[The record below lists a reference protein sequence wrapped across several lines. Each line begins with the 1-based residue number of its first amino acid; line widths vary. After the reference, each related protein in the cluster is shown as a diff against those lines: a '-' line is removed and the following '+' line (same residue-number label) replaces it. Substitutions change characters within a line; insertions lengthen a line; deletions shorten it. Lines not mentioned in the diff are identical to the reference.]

1 MDTINTLFNTSAS
14 YGLDAYN
21 KVASVAQ
28 NVFDSGASAYSSVMG
43 NVSYADAKNYL
54 YNNGSSCYETLKNS
68 AATLYGRAV
77 TDYLPAAEK
86 GFSDLQRISTAFG
99 EKVRK
104 NAPESLQSAF
114 VPSQRTG
121 MSAAVMTVAAL
132 PFAVPYLE
140 NQMTSYS
147 CGRELSRQ
155 KQLQQKVMADA
166 TQQTPEEAIDS
177 LEQRSENLNEAING
191 RKAILNRSCFS
202 LSNLTKTLL
211 VAGSSFV
218 LAPYVTGAQLGVYA
232 ATGLAHMVYRNVS
245 NTSQTRSQIAELE
258 SMKTATDQAR
268 DDKDNL
274 KNSLEEAVRLTAE
287 NARVIAEKAQV
298 TQEKDAITADR
309 DDITAQRNQ
318 ERIQLHNAIQQLD
331 NEKTQLQHRVDEND
345 ALLAN
350 PDVASLVE
358 AHEVVKEL
366 DNNEQEIEEAQRL
379 LNEKQQERTNL
390 ITKKQE
396 KQDAMQARMD
406 ELTRQLGTLN

>member
-21 KVASVAQ
+21 KMASLAQ
-28 NVFDSGASAYSSVMG
+28 TVRDGGASAYSSVMG

-54 YNNGSSCYETLKNS
+54 YINGSSCYETLKNS
-68 AATLYGRAV
+68 AATLYSRTV

-114 VPSQRTG
+114 APSQRTG

-166 TQQTPEEAIDS
+166 TQQTPQEAIDS
-177 LEQRSENLNEAING
+177 LEQRSQNLNEAING

-202 LSNLTKTLL
+202 LWNLGKTLL

-218 LAPYVTGAQLGVYA
+218 LAPYVTGAQMGVYA

-258 SMKTATDQAR
+258 SMKTATDQAKG
-268 DDKDNL
+268 DKDNL

-287 NARVIAEKAQV
+287 NMRVIAEKTQV
-298 TQEKDAITADR
+298 TQEKAAITADR

-318 ERIQLHNAIQQLD
+318 ERIQLHNAIQQIG
-331 NEKTQLQHRVDEND
+331 NEKAQLQNRVDEND

-358 AHEVVKEL
+358 AHKVVK
-366 DNNEQEIEEAQRL
+366 DVADKDQEIVEAQRL
-379 LNEKQQERTNL
+379 LDEKQQERNDL
-390 ITKKQE
+390 IVE
-396 KQDAMQARMD
+396 KQAKQDEMQQRMD
-406 ELTRQLGTLN
+406 ALTRQLAAIN